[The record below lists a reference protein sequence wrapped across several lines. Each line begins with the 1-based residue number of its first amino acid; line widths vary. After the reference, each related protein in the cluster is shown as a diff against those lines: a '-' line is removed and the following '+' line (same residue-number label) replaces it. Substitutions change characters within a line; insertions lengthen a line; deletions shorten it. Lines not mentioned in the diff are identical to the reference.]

1 MEPTNIRF
9 SDEEAHAGAG
19 LPSPATNQQDRV
31 RLTIT
36 TLAGHRTSGPDDD
49 PSANEGRG
57 TPRDTTEGL
66 DQDTCWSDHPDPYHT
81 TLGGLLASNSEPKG
95 DIDVLEKSSS
105 PDSVGEGAMPAEKP
119 SAGLPASSGAALLRR
134 KSHQT
139 RKGLA

>member
-1 MEPTNIRF
+1 MALQPHPRDQQYRRAVHAAPHSHLLGTWAPTFGFGSRCR
-9 SDEEAHAGAG
+9 S
-19 LPSPATNQQDRV
+19 LCKR
-31 RLTIT
+31 
-36 TLAGHRTSGPDDD
+36 
-49 PSANEGRG
+49 EGRG